1 MSLLLHSHLP
11 GDPHP
16 QHVCLTGCAQTYN
29 TSRRGSRAFNK
40 GEFGVIK
47 EDEET
52 EVKEERQDNV
62 SEESVVY
69 NKERRRSSF
78 CLAKLAPAPPDP
90 VEGTWKMIQCHHY
103 EKYLEKIGT
112 GPLSLN
118 MVMRARVVVTISQVG
133 NKKVFRNIHNK
144 YHSGT

>member
-1 MSLLLHSHLP
+1 MLHQLLGES
-11 GDPHP
+11 HP

-40 GEFGVIK
+40 GDFGVIK

-52 EVKEERQDNV
+52 VTNQVEKENFD
-62 SEESVVY
+62 EEARLY
-69 NKERRRSSF
+69 INERRRSSF
-78 CLAKLAPAPPDP
+78 CLAKLAPPPPDL
-90 VEGTWKMIQCHHY
+90 VEGTWKMIQCHDY

-118 MVMRARVVVTISQVG
+118 MVMRARVVVTLSQV
-133 NKKVFRNIHNK
+133 
-144 YHSGT
+144 